1 MHQQDRRQQERGAR
15 SDGSPDLIGRV
26 AIATLGCKVNNHE
39 SNAIAQ
45 GFRDANWSVVNA
57 SEAADLYVINS
68 CTVTAEA
75 DRQSRQQVRRLARH
89 NPGAKIVITGCYA
102 EMQPET
108 CGAVAGVDLVVGNAN
123 KFNIPTLA
131 MQLLEGRASD
141 ERVGS
146 PAEKMTERPAPPL
159 YGYETRTRASVQIQ
173 QGCDQACT
181 FCVIHTARGASRSF
195 PPADIVKQVRH
206 WVDAGYKEVTICGVD
221 LGDYGTDSSSQAAPA
236 PLERLLAQLAA
247 LDGDFRIRLSSID
260 PIHLSDALLEL
271 VGQSD
276 RFCPY
281 LHLSLQ
287 SGNTMILK
295 RMKRRYTSEW
305 VDERVAIAR
314 RLMPGLVLGAD
325 VMVGFPTET
334 EEQFADTL
342 RAIENLE
349 ICYPHVF
356 PYSIR
361 GGTPASRI
369 PRQVDPA
376 SRKRRGALARAL
388 GQRVRERVFARHLNS
403 ITSVLVERSGGRN
416 RYNARL
422 TNYLPVRVEVGER
435 MVGQRLPVRI
445 VGIKPDYLIGE
456 PFPGGETMALD
467 KVAT

>member
-1 MHQQDRRQQERGAR
+1 LHQQHRRQQERGAR
-15 SDGSPDLIGRV
+15 SDGPPDLIGRV

-45 GFRDANWSVVNA
+45 GFRDAHWSVVNA
-57 SEAADLYVINS
+57 SEVADVYVINS

-89 NPGAKIVITGCYA
+89 NPRAKIVITGCYA
-102 EMQPET
+102 QMQPET
-108 CGAVAGVDLVVGNAN
+108 CGEISGVDLVVGNAN
-123 KFNIPTLA
+123 KFNIPALA
-131 MQLLEGRASD
+131 TQLLEGRVS
-141 ERVGS
+141 VGS
-146 PAEKMTERPAPPL
+146 EEELKRPTPLL

-181 FCVIHTARGASRSF
+181 FCVIHTARGLSRSF
-195 PPADIVKQVRH
+195 PQEDIVKQVRH
-206 WVDAGYKEVTICGVD
+206 WVTSGYKEVVICGVD
-221 LGDYGTDSSSQAAPA
+221 LGDYGTDLSPQPA
-236 PLERLLAQLAA
+236 PGPLEQLLAELSA
-247 LDGDFRIRLSSID
+247 LEGDFRIRLSSID
-260 PIHLSDALLEL
+260 PIHLSDALLEF

-342 RAIENLE
+342 QAIESLE

-356 PYSIR
+356 PYSAR
-361 GGTPASRI
+361 DGTPAARI
-369 PRQVDPA
+369 PRQVDPTT
-376 SRKRRGALARAL
+376 RKRRGALARTL
-388 GQRVRERVFARHLNS
+388 GQRIRERVFARHLGS
-403 ITSVLVERSGGRN
+403 VASVLVERSVRPD

-435 MVGQRLPVRI
+435 MVGKRLPVRI
-445 VGIKPDYLIGE
+445 VGTKPDYLIGE
-456 PFPGGETMALD
+456 PHAAGIP
-467 KVAT
+467 

>member
-1 MHQQDRRQQERGAR
+1 MHQQHRRQQERGGR
-15 SDGSPDLIGRV
+15 SDGPPDLIGRV

-57 SEAADLYVINS
+57 SEVADVYVINS

-89 NPGAKIVITGCYA
+89 NPRAKIVITGCYA

-108 CGAVAGVDLVVGNAN
+108 CGEVSGVDLVVGNAN
-123 KFNIPTLA
+123 KFNIPALA
-131 MQLLEGRASD
+131 TQLLEGRVSARR
-141 ERVGS
+141 E
-146 PAEKMTERPAPPL
+146 EELKRPTPLL

-181 FCVIHTARGASRSF
+181 FCVIHTARGISRSF
-195 PPADIVKQVRH
+195 PQEDIVKQVRH
-206 WVDAGYKEVTICGVD
+206 WVTSGYKEVVICGVD
-221 LGDYGTDSSSQAAPA
+221 LGDYGTDLSLQPA
-236 PLERLLAQLAA
+236 PGPLEQLLAELSV
-247 LDGDFRIRLSSID
+247 LEGDFRIRLSSID
-260 PIHLSDALLEL
+260 PIHLSDALLEI

-342 RAIENLE
+342 QAIESLE

-356 PYSIR
+356 PYSAR
-361 GGTPASRI
+361 DGTPAARI
-369 PRQVDPA
+369 PRQVDPTT
-376 SRKRRGALARAL
+376 RKRRGALARTL
-388 GQRVRERVFARHLNS
+388 GQRIRERVFVRHLGS
-403 ITSVLVERSGGRN
+403 VASVLVERSVRPD
-416 RYNARL
+416 RYNGRL

-435 MVGQRLPVRI
+435 MVGKRLPVRI
-445 VGIKPDYLIGE
+445 VGTKPDYLIGE
-456 PFPGGETMALD
+456 PHAVGIL
-467 KVAT
+467 

>member
-1 MHQQDRRQQERGAR
+1 MHQQYRRQQKRRAR
-15 SDGSPDLIGRV
+15 SDGGPDSIGRV

-57 SEAADLYVINS
+57 SEVADVYVINS

-89 NPGAKIVITGCYA
+89 NPRAKIVITGCYA

-108 CGAVAGVDLVVGNAN
+108 CGEVSGVDLVVGNAN
-123 KFNIPTLA
+123 KFNIPDLA
-131 MQLLEGRASD
+131 TQLLEGRVSTGN
-141 ERVGS
+141 VGGR
-146 PAEKMTERPAPPL
+146 PEKIMGRPMPLL

-181 FCVIHTARGASRSF
+181 FCVIHTARGLSRSF
-195 PPADIVKQVRH
+195 PQGDIVKQVRH
-206 WVDAGYKEVTICGVD
+206 WVASGYKEVVICGVD
-221 LGDYGTDSSSQAAPA
+221 LGDYGTDLSPQPA
-236 PLERLLAQLAA
+236 PGPLEQLLAELAA
-247 LDGDFRIRLSSID
+247 VEGDFRIRLSSID

-342 RAIENLE
+342 QAIESLE

-356 PYSIR
+356 PYSAR
-361 GGTPASRI
+361 GGTPAARI
-369 PRQVDPA
+369 PRQVDPTT
-376 SRKRRGALARAL
+376 RKWRGASARAL
-388 GQRVRERVFARHLNS
+388 GQRIRERVFARHLGS
-403 ITSVLVERSGGRN
+403 VASVLVERSVGVD
-416 RYNARL
+416 RYNGRL
-422 TNYLPVRVEVGER
+422 TNYLPVRVEVGQH

-445 VGIKPDYLIGE
+445 VGAKPDYLIGE
-456 PFPGGETMALD
+456 PLD
-467 KVAT
+467 AGIL